1 MWRACT
7 QELVECIAISTE
19 EAVGSC
25 AGMSGSRTVTRQVV
39 QMVSD
44 VAGVE

>member
-1 MWRACT
+1 MWCACT

-19 EAVGSC
+19 EA
-25 AGMSGSRTVTRQVV
+25 AGSRMVTRQVV

-44 VAGVE
+44 VASVE